1 MLLFSYLKKR
11 KAFIGGNESL
21 NGSNESNNEKFP
33 QSHGKYV
40 SSSLKRGFFDPGS
53 KVKQE
58 FKDLVYRMLAEHK
71 NMHHDEDQLRA
82 LQAKV
87 EDLTMKYNEECLFAG
102 NPSLLERF
110 IKSDLPNAR
119 DYLKGKYKLDKVD
132 DNLDR
137 IKVLP
142 YDKGQRTP
150 PADGYKD
157 LLNEADKELINSYGC
172 HDIEAILIHILSCLF
187 NVESSVSCATLIEK
201 IEHLV
206 RTNAHILYN
215 KGLSGVGKKSSNS
228 FSEVPQRS
236 KREICYPFGTALV
249 EFLVER
255 DLIELKHREFDNFGV
270 NIKKKERF
278 LLSFK
283 HSLCRV

>member
-1 MLLFSYLKKR
+1 
-11 KAFIGGNESL
+11 
-21 NGSNESNNEKFP
+21 
-33 QSHGKYV
+33 
-40 SSSLKRGFFDPGS
+40 
-53 KVKQE
+53 
-58 FKDLVYRMLAEHK
+58 MLAEHK

-201 IEHLV
+201 IEHLA
-206 RTNAHILYN
+206 RTRTYCIIKAYPVSVKSPQILSLRFLSVQNAKYVI
-215 KGLSGVGKKSSNS
+215 LSGQHWWNS
-228 FSEVPQRS
+228 WL
-236 KREICYPFGTALV
+236 KEI
-249 EFLVER
+249 
-255 DLIELKHREFDNFGV
+255 
-270 NIKKKERF
+270 
-278 LLSFK
+278 
-283 HSLCRV
+283 